1 MENMENKN
9 ILIVEDDSS
18 MRALLEEAFVNA
30 QFTVYTSKDGED
42 AIDKIARYIPD
53 VVLLDVILP
62 KKDGF
67 EVLKQIREN
76 PSLKSIPV
84 ILLTNL
90 ERSEDVEKALSFGAT
105 TYLVKSNYTL
115 REIIEKV
122 KTLV

>member
-1 MENMENKN
+1 MENKN

-18 MRALLEEAFVNA
+18 MRDLLEEAFVHA
-30 QFTVYTSKDGED
+30 RFTVYISKDGED
-42 AIDKIARYIPD
+42 AIDKISRYIPD

-67 EVLKQIREN
+67 EVLQQIREN

-90 ERSEDVEKALSFGAT
+90 ERSEDVERALSFGAT

-115 REIIEKV
+115 NEIVEKV
-122 KTLV
+122 KTLI

>member
-1 MENMENKN
+1 MENKN

-18 MRALLEEAFVNA
+18 MRDLLEEAFIHARFN
-30 QFTVYTSKDGED
+30 VYISKDGED
-42 AIDKIARYIPD
+42 AIEKIARYIPD
-53 VVLLDVILP
+53 VVLLDIILP

-90 ERSEDVEKALSFGAT
+90 ERSEDVERALSFGAT
-105 TYLVKSNYTL
+105 TYLVKSNYAL
-115 REIIEKV
+115 REIVEKV

>member
-1 MENMENKN
+1 MENKN

-18 MRALLEEAFVNA
+18 MRDLLEEAFVHARFN
-30 QFTVYTSKDGED
+30 VYISKDGED
-42 AIDKIARYIPD
+42 AIDKIARYMPD
-53 VVLLDVILP
+53 VVLLDIILP

-90 ERSEDVEKALSFGAT
+90 ERSEDVERALSFGAT
-105 TYLVKSNYTL
+105 TYLVKSNYAL
-115 REIIEKV
+115 REIVEKV

>member
-1 MENMENKN
+1 MENKN

-18 MRALLEEAFVNA
+18 MRALLEEAFIGA
-30 QFTVYTSKDGED
+30 QFIVYTSKDGED

>member
-1 MENMENKN
+1 MENKN

-18 MRALLEEAFVNA
+18 MRDLLEEAFVHARFN
-30 QFTVYTSKDGED
+30 VYISKDGED

-53 VVLLDVILP
+53 VVLLDIILP

-90 ERSEDVEKALSFGAT
+90 ERSEDVERALSFGAT
-105 TYLVKSNYTL
+105 TYLVKSNYAL
-115 REIIEKV
+115 REIVEKV

>member
-1 MENMENKN
+1 MESMENKN

-18 MRALLEEAFVNA
+18 MRALLEEAFVNT